1 VKRGRP
7 LVEGER
13 RDVEMK
19 LRLTKTMKHG
29 IDNQRGTQSAQNW
42 VRDLIREALK

>member
-19 LRLTKTMKHG
+19 LRLTQTMKRN
-29 IDNQRGTQSAQNW
+29 IDSQRGNQPAQDCI
-42 VRDLIREALK
+42 RDRIREALK